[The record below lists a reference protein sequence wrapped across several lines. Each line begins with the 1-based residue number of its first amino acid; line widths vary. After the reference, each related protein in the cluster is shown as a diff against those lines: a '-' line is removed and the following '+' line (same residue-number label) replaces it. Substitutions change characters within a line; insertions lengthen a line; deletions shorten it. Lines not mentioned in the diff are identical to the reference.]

1 MNSLKLLKP
10 IDTISLRTSLPMRI
24 TQNEN
29 YTTNQS
35 DRTDEHNNIMNRAQS
50 RTKILSPL
58 LHKPQLQTII
68 DNEPAVSNA

>member
-1 MNSLKLLKP
+1 
-10 IDTISLRTSLPMRI
+10 MRI

-58 LHKPQLQTII
+58 LHKPQLHPII

>member
-1 MNSLKLLKP
+1 
-10 IDTISLRTSLPMRI
+10 MRI

-35 DRTDEHNNIMNRAQS
+35 DRTDDHNKIMNRAQS

-58 LHKPQLQTII
+58 LHKPQLQPII